1 MRGQLPLVRT
11 VRPFNRIRPAYVCFQ
26 CRAIQIS
33 ASPATESPRAGDAFS
48 AAVEARDPADARFEV
63 LGSPYS
69 MLSVTLSAS
78 QRLYTRRGTL
88 VTVAG
93 KAQNTQSTLR
103 LLSPFSHALLG
114 MPFLYQRISS
124 TTPVTALIAT
134 KSPNTTFSVL
144 HLDGTT
150 DWQVAQRNALLAWT
164 GHTLSI
170 TPRIQRRLAP
180 AHWGNHHV
188 TGRGLVALAAPG
200 QIYQVTL
207 GEGEELVVHPS
218 HVVAYSVNRNAPLPF
233 RFKSSSWTLQVPSVP
248 ESLVPEGLRK
258 FWKDMKATG
267 TYKFLAGV
275 LFSMRTTARR
285 SIFGDRLFLQFKGPT
300 TLLMSSRG
308 VRVSDVLTKEQVND
322 IADAEAGKVPQAIE
336 GVVTPKKPEEGPE
349 NTAAATV
356 ASGASEPASAADK
369 PVAIHV
375 ATVGK
380 DGKVQFEDTKDLKDF
395 VQR

>member
-11 VRPFNRIRPAYVCFQ
+11 VRPFNRLRPAYVCFQ

-48 AAVEARDPADARFEV
+48 AVVDARDPADARFEV

-69 MLSVTLSAS
+69 LLSVTLSAS

-88 VTVAG
+88 VTLAG

-103 LLSPFSHALLG
+103 LLSPVSHALLG

-150 DWQVAQRNALLAWT
+150 DWQIAQRNALLAWT
-164 GHTLSI
+164 GHTLTI
-170 TPRIQRRLAP
+170 TPRIQRGLAP

-218 HVVAYSVNRNAPLPF
+218 HVVAYSVNRNAPAPF

-248 ESLVPEGLRK
+248 ESLVPQGFRK
-258 FWKDMKATG
+258 FWKDMKATS
-267 TYKFLAGV
+267 TYGFLAGA
-275 LFSMRTTARR
+275 FSSLRTTARR

-308 VRVSDVLTKEQVND
+308 VRVSDVLTSEQVNE
-322 IADAEAGKVPQAIE
+322 IADVEAGTVPKAIE
-336 GVVTPKKPEEGPE
+336 GAAKPKKQEEVAE
-349 NTAAATV
+349 TAAGSV
-356 ASGASEPASAADK
+356 APEPASAAEK
-369 PVAIHV
+369 PTAIHM

-380 DGKVQFEDTKDLKDF
+380 DGKVRFEDTKDLKDF
-395 VQR
+395 VGR